1 MYEVLYGV
9 PPSMVTTIDCER
21 VAAGVFPVKAID
33 VPANPSVIL
42 LKLERSKNA
51 TYLQRIP
58 RMSRTLKHWQ
68 TQGMS
73 SFHHTKEAAD

>member
-9 PPSMVTTIDCER
+9 PLSMVTIIDCER
-21 VAAGVFPVKAID
+21 VAAGVLPVKAID
-33 VPANPSVIL
+33 VPVNPSLTV
-42 LKLERSKNA
+42 LKLKRSMNG

-58 RMSRTLKHWQ
+58 RMSRMLKHWQ

-73 SFHHTKEAAD
+73 WFHHTKEAAD

>member
-21 VAAGVFPVKAID
+21 VAAGVLPVKAID
-33 VPANPSVIL
+33 VPANPSLTL
-42 LKLERSKNA
+42 LELKRSKNA

-58 RMSRTLKHWQ
+58 RMSRMLKYWR

-73 SFHHTKEAAD
+73 WFHHTKEAAD